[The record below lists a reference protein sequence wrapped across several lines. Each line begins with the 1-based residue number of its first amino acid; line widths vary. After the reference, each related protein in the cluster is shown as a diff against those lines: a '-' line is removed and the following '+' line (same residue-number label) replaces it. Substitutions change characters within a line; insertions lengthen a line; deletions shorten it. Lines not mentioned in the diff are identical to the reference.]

1 MATITK
7 GKTFSAS
14 ETVTNTKLHQLVDNA
29 TITGIATDDIEDSA
43 ITSAKIANETIVNA
57 DISASAAIVGS
68 KLDLSAPGAIGG
80 TTPAAVTATT
90 VTAANVAVNAN
101 GGVKLTEGTAPS
113 TAASQ
118 GALYTKDSGGQP
130 ELFYREES
138 DGTEVQITNG
148 GSLNSGAI
156 VQVKYV
162 LDVAVSTSATLI
174 PEDDTIPQKTEGTE
188 WKTIAITPA
197 SATNILQFDVVL
209 SGCNPSANYGMCAA
223 LFQDDTAG
231 ALACVNMAG
240 GMGATSPRQ
249 LVLKYFMAAGT
260 TSETT
265 FKVRF
270 GQNAEGTMSINGISA
285 GRLFGGV
292 QVSTFS
298 ITEIVP

>member
-156 VQVKYV
+156 VQVLNV
-162 LDVAVSTSATLI
+162 LETDKITCDTAL
-174 PEDDTIPQKTEGTE
+174 PFDDTIPQKTEGNEVMTL
-188 WKTIAITPA
+188 AITPK
-197 SATNILQFDVVL
+197 SATNKLKIDVICFGSSQATDVI
-209 SGCNPSANYGMCAA
+209 AA

-231 ALACVNMAG
+231 ALACGTTMPTTQYIACVTFTYYM
-240 GMGATSPRQ
+240 T
-249 LVLKYFMAAGT
+249 AGT
-260 TSETT
+260 TDETT

-270 GQNAEGTMSINGISA
+270 GGASVNAYLNGYFN
-285 GRLFGGV
+285 GNRYLGG
-292 QVSTFS
+292 SLTS
-298 ITEIVP
+298 SMTITEIVP